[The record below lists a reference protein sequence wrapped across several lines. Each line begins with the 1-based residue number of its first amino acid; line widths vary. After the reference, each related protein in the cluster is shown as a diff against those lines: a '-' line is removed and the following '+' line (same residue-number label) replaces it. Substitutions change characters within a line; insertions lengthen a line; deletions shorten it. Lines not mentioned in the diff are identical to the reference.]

1 MVNSILVEGMVG
13 VEVGVGGGTGRG
25 VGLLL
30 GMGTPGD
37 GRCCAYFR
45 SMTTR
50 YSIWNTQFHC

>member
-37 GRCCAYFR
+37 VDVVHSFEV
-45 SMTTR
+45 
-50 YSIWNTQFHC
+50 